1 MRTLRTEIERPGL
14 RRGAA
19 RLLAI
24 GLLLPL
30 GACASDGWL
39 ASLDIFGSGAAAG
52 DAPVSSESLMRVADS
67 TRSKGE
73 YATAAGLYNRAH
85 ELAPGEVGPLLA
97 LGDTLRRMGAPAAAA
112 DVYRGALA
120 IEPRNLVALRGLGAV
135 MLELDQPENAIAQ
148 LELALDVAK
157 DHRVYN
163 SLGVAHDMLGDHE
176 AAQVYY
182 REGLELAPNNVQI
195 ANNYGLSL
203 ALTGE
208 HGAAIAM
215 LERAAQDPSATPRVR
230 QNLALAY
237 GLAGQREAAERIAGI
252 DLDDTAVANNLSY
265 YDLLRQAGDSSMT
278 AHALGTH
285 SAEDGS

>member
-1 MRTLRTEIERPGL
+1 MRKHGTRIDHPVR

-19 RLLAI
+19 RVLAVS
-24 GLLLPL
+24 LLLPL

-39 ASLDIFGSGAAAG
+39 ASLGFGGDAAG
-52 DAPVSSESLMRVADS
+52 GQSLVTAESLMRVADS
-67 TRSKGE
+67 TRAQGE
-73 YATAAGLYNRAH
+73 YGTAAGLYNRAH

-97 LGDTLRRMGAPAAAA
+97 LGDALRHLAAPAAAA
-112 DVYRGALA
+112 DAYRAALA

-135 MLELDQPENAIAQ
+135 LLELDQPEYAIAQ

-157 DHRVYN
+157 DHRIYN
-163 SLGVAHDMLGDHE
+163 SLGVAHDMLGDHA

-182 REGLELAPNNVQI
+182 REGMELAPNNLQI

-203 ALTGE
+203 ALTGD

-215 LERAAQDPSATPRVR
+215 LERAVQDPSATPRMR

-237 GLAGQREAAERIAGI
+237 GLAGQRDAAERIAGL
-252 DLDDTAVANNLSY
+252 DLDQAAVAHNLSY

-285 SAEDGS
+285 SADDGS